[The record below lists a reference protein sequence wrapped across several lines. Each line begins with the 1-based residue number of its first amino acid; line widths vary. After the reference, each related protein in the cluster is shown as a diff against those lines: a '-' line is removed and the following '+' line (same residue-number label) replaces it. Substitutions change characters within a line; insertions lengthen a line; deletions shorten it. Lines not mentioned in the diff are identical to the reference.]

1 LYVIFNIYDNI
12 VSPYNFS
19 LYATI
24 RVYGRFGPGLSQ
36 FLGPPL
42 PVALVYNL
50 QQAIALTYIN
60 MSFSILELSNSYR
73 FVSTLIDHI
82 T

>member
-24 RVYGRFGPGLSQ
+24 RVYGRFGPGQ

-42 PVALVYNL
+42 FPDILFTL
-50 QQAIALTYIN
+50 
-60 MSFSILELSNSYR
+60 SILT
-73 FVSTLIDHI
+73 TLK
-82 T
+82 